1 MNIAILLLAA
11 GRSQRFIHSGG
22 EHKLT
27 ATLNQRPL
35 LSHTFSQAIATGLDT
50 YVICQPDA
58 YAIHALVDPARL
70 ITFPSTG
77 VGDSIAHA
85 VRSTA
90 HYDGWLIALGD
101 MPVLMTASYRAVAEQ
116 LQHSPIVRTRVEG
129 VFGHPVGF
137 QQCCY
142 ESLIALQGDTG
153 ARSLFDNG
161 SPYILELD
169 DPGCLWDVDSVEDLR
184 ALERYFFR

>member
-1 MNIAILLLAA
+1 MLRYA
-11 GRSQRFIHSGG
+11 
-22 EHKLT
+22 
-27 ATLNQRPL
+27 PL
-35 LSHTFSQAIATGLDT
+35 LSHTLSQAIATGLDT

-70 ITFPSTG
+70 ITVSSAG

-101 MPVLMTASYRAVAEQ
+101 MPLLTTESYRAVAEQ
-116 LQHSPIVRTRVEG
+116 LKHSPIFRTRVEG

-142 ESLIALQGDTG
+142 EPLIALQGDTG
-153 ARSLFDNG
+153 ARSLFDNS
-161 SPYILELD
+161 SPHILELD

-184 ALERYFFR
+184 AIERVSPILKP